1 MCVRFLPP
9 LLAVLA
15 SAAQDGEL
23 GGSLSSEMFVRDLL
37 GKSEAVERQR
47 ELEATF
53 ANFDHDGDGALNR
66 TESWAWYRFL
76 DEDGED
82 SEVTDQHR
90 AAFLEFDEDHDE
102 KFSMPEVAELL
113 LCMDKVEAMKDAVDM
128 EDEADEEDEEEY
140 EDMATAEDGTDAEGD
155 SEDEEG
161 EEDDEDEEDEEYEED
176 EDAGSD
182 ENGESTSSAAAVL
195 H

>member
-1 MCVRFLPP
+1 MCVRLLPP

-15 SAAQDGEL
+15 SAAQEYGEL

-37 GKSEAVERQR
+37 GKSEADVERQR

-90 AAFLEFDEDHDE
+90 AAFLEFDDDNDE
-102 KFSMPEVAELL
+102 KFSKPEVAELL

-128 EDEADEEDEEEY
+128 EDEEDEEEEY
-140 EDMATAEDGTDAEGD
+140 EDVANTEDGTDVEGD
-155 SEDEEG
+155 SEDEDG
-161 EEDDEDEEDEEYEED
+161 EEDEDEEDEEEED
-176 EDAGSD
+176 AESDDED
-182 ENGESTSSAAAVL
+182 GESTSSDAAIL
-195 H
+195 Q

>member
-1 MCVRFLPP
+1 MFARLLPP
-9 LLAVLA
+9 LLTVLA
-15 SAAQDGEL
+15 SAAQEYGEL

-37 GKSEAVERQR
+37 GKSEADVERQR

-102 KFSMPEVAELL
+102 KFSKPEVAELL

-128 EDEADEEDEEEY
+128 EDEEDEEEEY
-140 EDMATAEDGTDAEGD
+140 EDVATAEDGTDAEGD
-155 SEDEEG
+155 SEDES
-161 EEDDEDEEDEEYEED
+161 EEDEDEEGEEEEED
-176 EDAGSD
+176 EDAESND
-182 ENGESTSSAAAVL
+182 GESTSSDTVL